1 MNFLDAQWIADIQ
14 MAEERGYARGKAALI
29 QAAELWCR
37 ALTDSAAFH
46 PDQEVTRGQVENAN
60 RLLEYLKK

>member
-1 MNFLDAQWIADIQ
+1 MNFLEAQHIADIE

-29 QAAELWCR
+29 KSAEMWCR